1 MVCTEY
7 GALVGLARLNLLSDE
22 GKEHLRQLET
32 KMQVEGRGLEIDKGW
47 DW

>member
-1 MVCTEY
+1 MTTEY
-7 GALVGLARLNLLSDE
+7 EALVGLAKKDLLSDD
-22 GKEHLRQLET
+22 GKDHLRQLET